1 MPKPV
6 NPPHHFEIVTTSIMR
21 LPFPFPP
28 LLLIALIFAATPSN
42 AASGD
47 VVPEVNATNSAMD
60 TRLKTLEADLRCL
73 VCQNQSLADSPSEW
87 ADGMRL
93 EIRTKMKEGLSDE
106 QINEFLI
113 ARYGD
118 FVTYKPPLKPIT
130 YVLWFGPILI
140 LLIALG
146 VVVVYVRRR
155 NRSAAPDKLDDEQE
169 RLAGSLL
176 DGDKS

>member
-1 MPKPV
+1 
-6 NPPHHFEIVTTSIMR
+6 MR
-21 LPFPFPP
+21 LPTTLPALICSLA
-28 LLLIALIFAATPSN
+28 LLLLAIPPSYAADPS
-42 AASGD
+42 AAPESNNSG
-47 VVPEVNATNSAMD
+47 TAMD

-93 EIRTKMKEGLSDE
+93 EIRNKMQEGLSDE
-106 QINEFLI
+106 QIIDFLV

-118 FVTYKPPLKPIT
+118 FVTYKPPLKPTT
-130 YVLWFGPILI
+130 YILWFGPVIV

-146 VVVVYVRRR
+146 IVLGYVRK
-155 NRSAAPDKLDDEQE
+155 RSKGTAPEELNETQE
-169 RLAGSLL
+169 RRARSLL